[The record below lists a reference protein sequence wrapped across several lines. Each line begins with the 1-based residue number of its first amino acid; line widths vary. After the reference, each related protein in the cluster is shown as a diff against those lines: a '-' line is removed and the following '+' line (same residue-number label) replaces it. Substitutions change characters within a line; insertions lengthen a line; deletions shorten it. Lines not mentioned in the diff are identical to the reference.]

1 MKWTI
6 RILAG
11 LVLLWAIYFVSPYA
25 ALYQFG
31 RALSQHDA
39 AALTARLDIEEVRKS
54 VARQLVAAYLKA
66 TGREA
71 ELGRPSGQL
80 KLDVGAWAA
89 DPLVAE
95 YVSPERIIAL
105 LNGQPGAGP
114 APGAE
119 LGAAGGLGS
128 VGPGS
133 AQDLWDLVRAT
144 ERRGF
149 TKVAFSLPLRQ
160 PAEARYEL
168 LFRLSHF
175 TWILAGVDLP
185 AVVERRLV
193 QEIMAR
199 QGAT

>member
-1 MKWTI
+1 MRWTI

-39 AALTARLDIEEVRKS
+39 AALTSRLDLEEVRKS

-80 KLDVGAWAA
+80 KIDVGAWVA

-95 YVSPERIIAL
+95 YVSPERILAL
-105 LNGQPGAGP
+105 MNSPPGPGA
-114 APGAE
+114 APGA
-119 LGAAGGLGS
+119 AAGGLGP

-133 AQDLWDLVRAT
+133 LQDLWDLVRAT

-168 LFRLSHF
+168 LFRISHF
-175 TWILAGVDLP
+175 TWVLSGVDLP